1 MSSALGMTGVA
12 QMSKFQLCFV
22 TPALTHG
29 FTADYCASKAAV
41 IGLHESLRYEL
52 DKMSV
57 PLKSLVSPSH
67 LR

>member
-12 QMSKFQLCFV
+12 QMSKSQLCSV

-29 FTADYCASKAAV
+29 FTADYCSSKAAV

-57 PLKSLVSPSH
+57 PFKSFISAFN